1 MDKNDMRYPV
11 DESLRRMTELIEEL
25 ADKTKAIGDALN
37 ILIGRVDNLE
47 EDVAI
52 MQTNNPTRAI
62 DELKEGVAKHTDI
75 ARWQLDETNSENSQ
89 EEAVGE

>member
-1 MDKNDMRYPV
+1 MDKQNDMRYPV

-37 ILIGRVDNLE
+37 ILIERVDNLE

-52 MQTNNPTRAI
+52 MQTNNPIRAI
-62 DELKEGVAKHTDI
+62 DYLKDAVAKHTDI
-75 ARWQLDETNSENSQ
+75 PRWQLD
-89 EEAVGE
+89 

>member
-37 ILIGRVDNLE
+37 ILIERVDNLE

-62 DELKEGVAKHTDI
+62 DDLKDAVAKHTDI
-75 ARWQLDETNSENSQ
+75 PRWQLD
-89 EEAVGE
+89 